1 MTEENSGNKSW
12 IILVVTVVAIAV
24 IFAVFIATRE
34 NENELTYNNF
44 EFINVDGL
52 WQTKWERDGQLYVID
67 FRHNPEQVEDVP
79 VEGTTDIRF
88 QLESI
93 YLTIDPSEERDRA
106 TAYVSIAAVEL
117 GRKLVTPF
125 ERQVVT
131 ACTVNETI
139 ACWDRPIITCDN
151 TNKTVIYLKQ
161 ANETKIILDGNCAT
175 IQGQGQ
181 EIVRAADKAL
191 FQWLGI
197 MS

>member
-1 MTEENSGNKSW
+1 MIVERASLKSW
-12 IILVVTVVAIAV
+12 TILVVTVLIIAA
-24 IFAVFIATRE
+24 IFAFFIQTRE

-44 EFINVDGL
+44 EFINVGSF

-67 FRHNPEQVEDVP
+67 FRYNPEQVEDVP
-79 VEGTTDIRF
+79 IEGTTDIRF
-88 QLESI
+88 QLESV
-93 YLTIDPSEERDRA
+93 YLTIDPSEERDRD
-106 TAYVSIAAVEL
+106 TAYLAIAAVEL

-125 ERQVVT
+125 ERQIIT

-139 ACWDRPIITCDN
+139 ACWDRPIVTCDN

-161 ANETKIILDGNCAT
+161 ANETKIILDGNCVT
-175 IQGQGQ
+175 IQGKGQ
-181 EIVRAADKAL
+181 EIVRAVDKAL